1 MATTP
6 GSEWRIVSVQ
16 SGAQRGSEWFPVPLS
31 SSLSGLVRT
40 VRSASALRD
49 WGHQTLS
56 SELSQWRDPE
66 QTGHQ

>member
-31 SSLSGLVRT
+31 SSLSGPART

-49 WGHQTLS
+49 WGH
-56 SELSQWRDPE
+56 
-66 QTGHQ
+66 